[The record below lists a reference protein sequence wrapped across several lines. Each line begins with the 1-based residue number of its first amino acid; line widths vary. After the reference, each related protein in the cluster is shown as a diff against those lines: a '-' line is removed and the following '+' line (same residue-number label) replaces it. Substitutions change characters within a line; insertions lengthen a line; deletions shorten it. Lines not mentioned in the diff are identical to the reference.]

1 MKNQIIE
8 IAFTEQHIRNVYN
21 VNLSFMK
28 YYTLCKYKFS
38 IPELYLKV
46 VLGIVMTTAND
57 FDFKEFEIDRN
68 WNYASELDFFVY
80 VV

>member
-1 MKNQIIE
+1 
-8 IAFTEQHIRNVYN
+8 
-21 VNLSFMK
+21 MK